1 MGGRPNTCTPMGVQ
15 DGRERMHGRQSMR
28 WVLGVLEMNS
38 AAMEY
43 NMSRHPELY
52 YMDTFGVIR
61 LNETEYKKQ
70 TEVKQ
75 MSEII
80 EIKGT
85 AKKPVMRGGNGQ
97 DRLVRAI
104 GKIESLGFT
113 VNVTETSGYI
123 TLEDVTDMI
132 PYAEYKKAYND
143 ILEA

>member
-1 MGGRPNTCTPMGVQ
+1 
-15 DGRERMHGRQSMR
+15 
-28 WVLGVLEMNS
+28 MNS
-38 AAMEY
+38 AEMEY

-75 MSEII
+75 MREII

-85 AKKPVMRGGNGQ
+85 AEKPVIRGHNGQ
-97 DRLVRAI
+97 NRLNTAI
-104 GKIESLGFT
+104 GRIESLGYT
-113 VNVTETSGYI
+113 VCVTETSGFI
-123 TLEDVTDMI
+123 TLEDVEDMAI
-132 PYAEYKKAYND
+132 KVEYTKAYND